1 MSFNNEDVKIFIL
14 SERLNKS
21 LLLNTYYAIMSEV
34 SKQEKLKGKS
44 TINDQQSTTT
54 GRTNVLIIKNQQ
66 LLCNTFIY
74 VKFNECII

>member
-44 TINDQQSTTT
+44 TINDQQSTTST
-54 GRTNVLIIKNQQ
+54 GRTNVLIKNQQ
-66 LLCNTFIY
+66 LIM
-74 VKFNECII
+74 